1 MKQLLLYV
9 QDPHALKNWSQATDL
24 TKKILYT
31 LDIDQAEYSTGSAL
45 LLVQLPESETEQQKI
60 ETMLRHGF
68 TVILFSNMPSPQEG
82 VQWFQKGIKG
92 YLNTFAQTER
102 INQAVETV
110 LAGNIWLGQGVMQ
123 SLIQAV
129 SNPVNRKDTSWK
141 EQLSDREIETA
152 ESVLLGKT
160 NQEIAEL
167 MHISERTVKAHM
179 HSILEKLEAKDRLNL
194 VIKLQNWPN

>member
-31 LDIDQAEYSTGSAL
+31 LDVNQEEFDTGSNL
-45 LLVQLPESETEQQKI
+45 LLIQLTESDEERKKI
-60 ETMLRHGF
+60 ETILHNGF
-68 TVILFSNMPSPQEG
+68 EVVLFSNMPSPQEG

-102 INQAVETV
+102 INQAVDTV

-129 SNPVNRKDTSWK
+129 ATPTDAPDTSWK
-141 EQLSDREIETA
+141 AQLSEREIETV

-194 VIKLQNWPN
+194 VIKIQNWPN